1 MKKIF
6 IGAIFFFVVSL
17 VLLESCKKETDSSL
31 KGNKW
36 VESKDRADTIEFKG
50 DLLYL
55 NRGKEMINGSLR
67 LKIYAGPYLYQ
78 EKKDS
83 IALNPMVSSS
93 SIFKIYAYKISDDK
107 LYIGDFYQKT
117 SVQNQTLVFQ
127 KLR

>member
-6 IGAIFFFVVSL
+6 LLALSLTLFVA
-17 VLLESCKKETDSSL
+17 CKKATDSSL
-31 KGNKW
+31 KTDKW
-36 VESKDRADTIEFKG
+36 IESKDRADTIEFKN
-50 DLLYL
+50 DFFYL

-83 IALNPMVSSS
+83 IGLRALVSSYS
-93 SIFKIYAYKISDDK
+93 GYRSYTYKIESDK

-117 SVQNQTLVFQ
+117 SGQNQILVFE
-127 KLR
+127 KLK